1 MADLMA
7 IFEFQVPGLW
17 LDQGLVGQ
25 RLQMPNGVGWIQFPS
40 DDEHVVRSGHKMLF
54 HTSDLISG
62 YNEVLGEKV
71 TLEINA
77 VVLALPCQLTG
88 TLPASYDERA
98 SKLDPNRVQTLL
110 AQARPLASALF
121 TELFDWLRTDFEHD
135 WLLSRAP
142 LVNTR
147 PVAEGLYDDQ
157 GERLPYGALTVARAV
172 TVRLRRQA
180 LTRDQAERLLMYITM
195 NDRPSLASLFLA
207 DADAAVDLNH
217 SVLLAAI
224 GCEAAVKTALREGA
238 NTDQLPLVELLLDRP
253 RDFSVA
259 AAALFDEPC
268 RLVLGRS
275 LKTDDSQLFK
285 KVWRLFED
293 RNKIVHRA
301 LDALRPPSDLR
312 DEIAAAAAAVSWLE
326 EMVGQKDGGMGCSDG
341 GAGSKATTPRTTARP
356 WWTRLFS
363 WHRRRPS
370 PEVPSGL
377 RIAPPSEG

>member
-7 IFEFQVPGLW
+7 IFEFPVPGLW

-25 RLQMPNGVGWIQFPS
+25 RLQMPDGVGWIQFPS
-40 DDEHVVRSGHKMLF
+40 DDEHLVRSGHKMLF
-54 HTSDLISG
+54 HTSDLISC
-62 YNEVLGEKV
+62 YNEALGTKV
-71 TLEINA
+71 ALEVNA

-88 TLPASYDERA
+88 TMPASYDERA
-98 SKLDPNRVQTLL
+98 SELDPDQVQAVL
-110 AQARPLASALF
+110 AQTRPFASGLF
-121 TELFDWLRTDFEHD
+121 TELFDWLRADFEHY

-142 LVNTR
+142 LGDTR
-147 PVAEGLYDDQ
+147 PVAESLYDDQ
-157 GERLPYGALTVARAV
+157 GECLPYGALWAARAV

-180 LTRDQAERLLMYITM
+180 LTRTQAERLLTYIAA

-217 SVLLAAI
+217 SVVLAAT
-224 GCEAAVKTALREGA
+224 GCEAAVKTALRAGA

-268 RLVLGRS
+268 RVVLGRS
-275 LKTDDSQLFK
+275 LKTDNSQLFQ

-301 LDALRPPSDLR
+301 LDKIRPPPDLR
-312 DEIAAAAAAVSWLE
+312 GEVAAAAAAVSWLE
-326 EMVGQKDGGMGCSDG
+326 KMAGQKTESQE
-341 GAGSKATTPRTTARP
+341 A
-356 WWTRLFS
+356 
-363 WHRRRPS
+363 
-370 PEVPSGL
+370 
-377 RIAPPSEG
+377 